1 MAQIK
6 IDKKDAVWSYLGV
19 IFRFGTNLIVL
30 PLVLKFLSD
39 EDLGLWYVFGSIGAL
54 VDLLNFGFAPS
65 IARNISYVW
74 CGASELK
81 KESLKVVKSKEV
93 NLKTFYI
100 VLKTCQ
106 YIYIVISLVSLLLLL
121 TLGSWYVFSLSGKRP
136 LIAWSLFSLGIF
148 LNMLYNYYT
157 SFLRGVGAIAQSSI
171 ADMYSRGIQ
180 IIFTT
185 VLLLTGFGLDGVAFS
200 SLVSGI
206 VFRLYSKRAFF
217 KYEGIG
223 DMLKTVCVP
232 NIREERKKMFPIL
245 WYNSSKEG
253 VITLSR
259 FLSTQANTLICSNVI
274 GLSGTGS
281 YGLSVQIAT
290 IFATVAQ
297 IPFTILHPKMQEA
310 SLTANR
316 FNSIKYFSSSISLYI
331 IVFVLFVLLFFIGKP
346 IILWLKPTFSLDNSM
361 MVGVFVYFFIYYL
374 YSLFASYIS
383 TYNELPYTLSFIITS
398 IISVIGSFVLAKYF
412 SLDIWALIIAPLIVS
427 CVYNAW
433 KWPKYVFDKYLQISF
448 ANIVLIGFKEIKVM
462 IIKYIKK

>member
-65 IARNISYVW
+65 IARNISYVL
-74 CGASELK
+74 CGATELK
-81 KESLKVVKSKEV
+81 KESLEVVESKEV
-93 NLKTFYI
+93 DVKTLYI

-106 YIYIVISLVSLLLLL
+106 YIYIVISIVSLILLL
-121 TLGSWYVFSLSGKRP
+121 TFGSWYVTSLSGKGP
-136 LIAWSLFSLGIF
+136 LLAWFLFSLGIF
-148 LNMLYNYYT
+148 LNMLYNYYS

-171 ADMYSRGIQ
+171 ADIYSRGIQ
-180 IIFTT
+180 IILTT
-185 VLLLTGFGLDGVAFS
+185 VLLLTGFGLVGVAFS
-200 SLVSGI
+200 SLVSG
-206 VFRLYSKRAFF
+206 VVYRLYSKRAFL

-223 DMLKTVCVP
+223 KLLDEVQVANL
-232 NIREERKKMFPIL
+232 REERKRMFPIL

-310 SLTANR
+310 SVTANR
-316 FNSIKYFSSSISLYI
+316 SNSIKYFSSSISLYI
-331 IVFVLFVLLFFIGKP
+331 IAFILFALLFFIGKP
-346 IILWLKPTFSLDNSM
+346 VLLWLKPTFSLDNSM
-361 MVGVFVYFFIYYL
+361 MVGVFIYFFIYHL

-383 TYNELPYTLSFIITS
+383 TYNELPYTLSFIVTS
-398 IISVIGSFVLAKYF
+398 IVSVIGSFVLAKYF
-412 SLDIWALIIAPLIVS
+412 SLGIWALIIAPLIVS

-433 KWPKYVFDKYLQISF
+433 KWPKYVFNKYLRVSLCDFIK
-448 ANIVLIGFKEIKVM
+448 AAVIFKNK
-462 IIKYIKK
+462 